1 MEKSLSKIF
10 KKWTSLFGL
19 NFLENEKSIIKDFML
34 LCGFESFDKICVRI
48 DILERLFLLI
58 FNSDKENQKE
68 IKIVPEMLNLL
79 GCNKDSFVKLLK
91 KMNYKIFEKNENL
104 FFKYAPTKRFL
115 KNNKK
120 EINVNDNPF
129 SKLAELNIK

>member
-1 MEKSLSKIF
+1 
-10 KKWTSLFGL
+10 
-19 NFLENEKSIIKDFML
+19 
-34 LCGFESFDKICVRI
+34 
-48 DILERLFLLI
+48 
-58 FNSDKENQKE
+58 
-68 IKIVPEMLNLL
+68 MLNLL

>member
-1 MEKSLSKIF
+1 
-10 KKWTSLFGL
+10 
-19 NFLENEKSIIKDFML
+19 ML

-91 KMNYKIFEKNENL
+91 KMNYYKLIKLNL
-104 FFKYAPTKRFL
+104 KE
-115 KNNKK
+115 KK
-120 EINVNDNPF
+120 E
-129 SKLAELNIK
+129 ELTSIMNY